1 MKKESNSTPII
12 IAIIAVCC
20 IVLPII
26 ILGSTFVSTYNSMV
40 DMQENVK
47 LAEANV
53 ETMMQNRLDLIPDLV
68 KTVKAYSNHEE
79 QVFADI
85 ANARAALSDSFDT
98 QDPSKISEAN
108 QEVSLQI
115 NRLTNFVAENYPT
128 LAAGEQYTALMD
140 EISAS
145 VNKITNARV
154 SYNEMVGKYN
164 KKVKKFPGNILAQAF
179 GFEEIK
185 EFQADKAANNPN
197 LVDFGD

>member
-1 MKKESNSTPII
+1 MKKESNSTLI

-98 QDPSKISEAN
+98 QDPDKISEAN

-115 NRLTNFVAENYPT
+115 NRLTNFVVENYST

-179 GFEEIK
+179 GFKEIK

-197 LVDFGD
+197 LVGFGD

>member
-1 MKKESNSTPII
+1 MKKESNSTLI

-98 QDPSKISEAN
+98 QDPEKISEAN

-115 NRLTNFVAENYPT
+115 NRLTNLVVENYPT

-164 KKVKKFPGNILAQAF
+164 KKVKKFPENILAQAF

-197 LVDFGD
+197 LVGFGD

>member
-1 MKKESNSTPII
+1 MKKESNSTLI

-98 QDPSKISEAN
+98 QDPDKISEAN

-115 NRLTNFVAENYPT
+115 NRLTNFVVENYPT

-154 SYNEMVGKYN
+154 SYNEMVRKYN

-179 GFEEIK
+179 GFKEIK

-197 LVDFGD
+197 LVGFGD

>member
-1 MKKESNSTPII
+1 MKKESNSTLI

-98 QDPSKISEAN
+98 QDPDKISEAN

-115 NRLTNFVAENYPT
+115 NRLTNFVVENYPT

-164 KKVKKFPGNILAQAF
+164 KKVKKFPENILAQAF
-179 GFEEIK
+179 GFKEIK

-197 LVDFGD
+197 LVGFGD